1 MEDLRDTGYD
11 MFSFI
16 EMTPDL
22 ICIAGK
28 DGYLKKVNQAVVSK
42 LEYSLEELLQ
52 TPIVSFIHPDDRDKT
67 ISEREK
73 LLNGQLLINFENR
86 YVSKTGKVLWLE
98 WTSIYFV
105 DKEVVFAIAKDI
117 TERKLVEIAVEEK
130 YRKYKSLA
138 THFKASIEAD
148 RKYLAI
154 EMHEELAQL
163 ASVVKMDVDWISL
176 HEPHLSAASRKRIE
190 HAAAVSNM
198 LIQAM
203 RRISF
208 SFSPGMLDEL
218 GLNASLDWYC
228 KEFAALNGISCQFE
242 PSYQEQLLNKELQID
257 FFRIC
262 QEAMSNIMLY
272 AEASNVLIRI
282 EEKQNG
288 IELLIADDGKGFDL
302 SEELVR
308 SGITRM
314 HERAVSVNA
323 EFHIDTAPGKGT
335 RVSVLFQNNQ

>member
-1 MEDLRDTGYD
+1 MDDLRDTGYD

-28 DGYLKKVNQAVVSK
+28 DGYLKKVNQAVVAK
-42 LEYSLEELLQ
+42 LEYSLDELLSI
-52 TPIVSFIHPDDRDKT
+52 PIVNFIHPDDRDKT

-86 YVSKTGKVLWLE
+86 YVSKTGKLLWLE

-148 RKYLAI
+148 RKYLAF

-163 ASVVKMDVDWISL
+163 ASVVKMDVDWIGL
-176 HEPHLSAASRKRIE
+176 HEPQLSETSRKRIE
-190 HAAAVSNM
+190 HASAVSNM
-198 LIQAM
+198 LLQAM

-208 SFSPGMLDEL
+208 SISPGMLDEL

-242 PSYQEQLLNKELQID
+242 PAYREQLLSKELQID

-262 QEAMSNIMLY
+262 QEAMNNIMLY
-272 AEASNVLIRI
+272 AEASSVLVRI
-282 EEKQNG
+282 EEKQAD
-288 IELLIADDGKGFDL
+288 IELLIADDGTGFDF
-302 SEELVR
+302 SEELAS

-314 HERAVSVNA
+314 KERAVSVNA
-323 EFHIDTAPGKGT
+323 AFHIDTAPGKGT
-335 RVSVLFQNNQ
+335 RVSVLFPK